1 MNKIT
6 IEQVKGIEKKDRIK
20 VTYLN
25 KEGLQVSK
33 NTRFYGIEY
42 NQYKMKNIILVY
54 EPYKQKSV
62 WEIEEFS
69 ECIIEK
75 I

>member
-6 IEQVKGIEKKDRIK
+6 VEQVKGIEKKDKIK

-25 KEGLQVSK
+25 KDGQQISK
-33 NTRFYGIEY
+33 NTRFYGVEY
-42 NQYKMKNIILVY
+42 NEYAKKNIIIVY
-54 EPYKQKSV
+54 APHKQKSA
-62 WEIEEFS
+62 WEIDEFS

>member
-6 IEQVKGIEKKDRIK
+6 VEQVKGIEKKDRIK

-25 KEGLQVSK
+25 KDGKEVSK
-33 NTRFYGIEY
+33 NTRFYGIEH
-42 NQYKMKNIILVY
+42 NQYTKKNIILVY
-54 EPYKQKSV
+54 EPRKQKSA
-62 WEIEEFS
+62 WKIEEFS

>member
-6 IEQVKGIEKKDRIK
+6 VEQVKGIEKKDRIK

-25 KEGLQVSK
+25 KDGLQVSK

-42 NQYKMKNIILVY
+42 YKYTNKNIIIVY
-54 EPYKQKSV
+54 APRKQKSA